1 MEKYNKIEFNAAIY
15 PKVMSIIL
23 GKPVENSAAENI
35 KNMEPE
41 LAVDLPR
48 DVYLL
53 YLQKKWLMTTRRRK
67 LSYYENMHM
76 E

>member
-1 MEKYNKIEFNAAIY
+1 MKKHNKIEFNAAIY

-23 GKPVENSAAENI
+23 GKSVENSEAENI

-53 YLQKKWLMTTRRRK
+53 YLQK
-67 LSYYENMHM
+67 NG
-76 E
+76 